1 MRNCILILILTGLIS
16 CGKDRRS
23 TPNAV
28 KTKIVEPL
36 ENIIISKPLNSKQ
49 DYKEFIDTKFEYTDS
64 KDKSLTIQNSLP
76 RGGLNF
82 TDKFGK
88 DYVYFIFWSK
98 ITNETD
104 SSFKLNLEFSAD
116 LYELSSSSNNNFRIV
131 FPTEKM
137 EIDKVSLFDYGLS
150 NLKSTLD
157 NKLEN
162 SNTLKTTINSNETSA
177 FYVIILFEKSVD
189 GLVRTGLSLKD
200 NKVYYKVNDKEI
212 YIGNYNIKNLKLKN

>member
-1 MRNCILILILTGLIS
+1 MRNYIIILIFIALIS

-28 KTKIVEPL
+28 STKIVEPV
-36 ENIIISKPLNSKQ
+36 ENKIISKPLNSKE

-64 KDKSLTIQNSLP
+64 TNKTVTIENSLP

-82 TDKFGK
+82 TDKFKK
-88 DYVYFIFWSK
+88 DHVYFIFWSK

-104 SSFKLNLEFSAD
+104 SSFELQLEFSSD
-116 LYELSSSSNNNFRIV
+116 LYELSSSSNNYFKIV

-157 NKLEN
+157 NRLEN

-177 FYVIILFEKSVD
+177 FYVIILFKKSID
-189 GLVRTGLSLKD
+189 GIVRTGLSLKD
-200 NKVYYKVNDKEI
+200 NKLYYKVNNKEI
-212 YIGNYNIKNLKLKN
+212 YSGTYNIKNLQLKN

>member
-1 MRNCILILILTGLIS
+1 MRNCIIILISAVLIS

-28 KTKIVEPL
+28 NTKIVEPL
-36 ENIIISKPLNSKQ
+36 ENIIISKPINSKE

-64 KDKSLTIQNSLP
+64 NNKNVTIENSLP

-82 TDKFGK
+82 TDKFEK
-88 DYVYFIFWSK
+88 NYVYFIFWSR

-104 SSFKLNLEFSAD
+104 IPFKLNLEISED
-116 LYELSSSSNNNFRIV
+116 SYELPSSLNNNFRIV
-131 FPTEKM
+131 FPIEK
-137 EIDKVSLFDYGLS
+137 IQFDKILLFNYGLS

-162 SNTLKTTINSNETSA
+162 SNILKTTIKSNETVA

-189 GLVRTGLSLKD
+189 GIVRTGLSLKD
-200 NKVYYKVNDKEI
+200 NKVYYMVNDEEI